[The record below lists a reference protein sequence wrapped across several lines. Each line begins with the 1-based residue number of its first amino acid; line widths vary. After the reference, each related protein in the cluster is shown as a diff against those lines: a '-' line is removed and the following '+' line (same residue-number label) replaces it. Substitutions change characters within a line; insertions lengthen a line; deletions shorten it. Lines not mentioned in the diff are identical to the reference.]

1 MHSRTPLS
9 LSCCVTYPHPRE
21 RVEHKRRARCAE
33 MCSPNEN
40 VAMVVLLLLRCCVL
54 RAERDRRTVVFLIA
68 ALASLPPLLSSS
80 TITSQPL
87 SPLSCTD
94 IKEPSMAARFCTPR
108 QPQLAWFPL
117 LPQSFLQPSMS
128 VSHLC
133 LSSPLALLTCYP
145 SCSRLV
151 PTFLSI
157 PFTRRSFWP
166 SPPPAHSQCSL
177 SRPPSLRS
185 LRPRSHSPSV
195 VRSPRVRS
203 CGLIRRLA

>member
-21 RVEHKRRARCAE
+21 RVEHKRCARCAE

-87 SPLSCTD
+87 VPLSCTD

-133 LSSPLALLTCYP
+133 LSSPLALLT
-145 SCSRLV
+145 
-151 PTFLSI
+151 
-157 PFTRRSFWP
+157 
-166 SPPPAHSQCSL
+166 
-177 SRPPSLRS
+177 SRPSAAAWCPLSFRS
-185 LRPRSHSPSV
+185 LLLEDLFGHHLHRHIHNAFCQDCHPCARCVRARTPHPS
-195 VRSPRVRS
+195 
-203 CGLIRRLA
+203 